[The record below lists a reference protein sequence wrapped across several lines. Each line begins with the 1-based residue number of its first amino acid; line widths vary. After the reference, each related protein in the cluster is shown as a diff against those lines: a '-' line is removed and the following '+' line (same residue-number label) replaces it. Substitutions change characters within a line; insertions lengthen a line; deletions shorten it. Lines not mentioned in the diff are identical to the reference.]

1 MIDPAK
7 AADPRVP
14 SRNGVLDRLRR
25 IRPFGFGASSLG
37 NLYQRVSDQVA
48 RDTVMSCWASGIRYF
63 DTAPYYGFG
72 LSERRLG
79 DALRELGRDEYLL
92 STKVGRLLR
101 PAGPAREKHGFCSP
115 MPFGPVYDYSYDG
128 VMRSLEASLQRLGL
142 DRIDILY
149 MHDIGALTHGEQHEE
164 VFAVAMS
171 GGYRALDDLRR
182 QGVVGAIGL
191 GVNEVEVCEAS
202 LAHADFDLFMI
213 AGRYTLLHH
222 QCLDFLEKCRARGIG
237 IIAAGVF
244 NSGILATGTAA
255 SEPLHY
261 DYASPPQ
268 EISARTAALQTVC
281 SRFGV
286 PLPAVAL
293 QFAAAHP
300 AVICTV
306 VGAADPGLVRDD
318 VALAAV
324 PIPAALWQALR
335 ASGLLSAAAPLP
347 SESGPGKQASGKQA

>member
-1 MIDPAK
+1 MIDPAI

-14 SRNGVLDRLRR
+14 SRNSVLDRLRR

-101 PAGPAREKHGFCSP
+101 PAGPAREQHGFCSP
-115 MPFGPVYDYSYDG
+115 MPFDPVYDYSYDG

-164 VFAVAMS
+164 VFTVAMA
-171 GGYRALDDLRR
+171 GGYRALDELRR

-202 LAHADFDLFMI
+202 LAHADFDLFMV

-222 QCLDFLEKCRARGIG
+222 QSLDFLEKCRARGIG

-244 NSGILATGTAA
+244 NSGILATGI
-255 SEPLHY
+255 SGGQPPHY
-261 DYASPPQ
+261 DYESPPQ
-268 EISARTAALQTVC
+268 DISARVADLEAIC
-281 SRFGV
+281 GRFGV

-293 QFAAAHP
+293 QFATAHP
-300 AVICTV
+300 AIICAVIGT
-306 VGAADPGLVRDD
+306 ADPGLVRDD
-318 VALAAV
+318 AAMAAL

-335 ASGLLSAAAPLP
+335 ESGLLSAEAPLP
-347 SESGPGKQASGKQA
+347 IESADGDQACGRRA